1 MPAVTVANRRSSV
14 IGSKRMVTAD
24 ITIANNG
31 DTWVSGLKKVEA
43 VSVDPTTAASAGAT
57 KSGGTI
63 TFVTGG
69 ALITSVIVVGY

>member
-1 MPAVTVANRRSSV
+1 MPAVTVANRRASV
-14 IGSKRMVTAD
+14 IGSKRMITAD

-31 DTWVSGLKKVEA
+31 DTWVTGLRRIEGM
-43 VSVDPTTAASAGAT
+43 SSDPTTAASSGAT

-69 ALITSVIVVGY
+69 ALVTSVIVVGY